1 LRCGQRER
9 LSVSNASAEGVGI
22 CEQLVRV
29 PVETVQSRRVTSAK
43 ASRSQLQRLSR
54 RYAAGPDQSLDNPLG
69 VRGEEL
75 HNWLVATRTF
85 RKMFGEEGGD
95 EGVDDRFA
103 AAGEE
108 GLGATIMGRNMFGP
122 IRGDWPD
129 DEWKGWWGD
138 DPPYHH
144 QTFVLTH
151 HPRESITME
160 GGTVF
165 HFVSDGIEAALER
178 AYQAADGQDVRL
190 AGGASTIQQYLRAGL
205 VDEMHVAHVPLL
217 LGSGERLWDNLDE
230 APNGYEIAEFVGTP
244 ATLHIRFVRKA

>member
-1 LRCGQRER
+1 LTATPPD
-9 LSVSNASAEGVGI
+9 LVKVSTNPFGVGG
-22 CEQLVRV
+22 EQ
-29 PVETVQSRRVTSAK
+29 
-43 ASRSQLQRLSR
+43 
-54 RYAAGPDQSLDNPLG
+54 
-69 VRGEEL
+69 L
-75 HNWLVATRTF
+75 HNWFFGTRTF
-85 RKMFGEEGGD
+85 HKIFGEEGGD

-122 IRGDWPD
+122 IRGDWTD

-138 DPPYHH
+138 NPPYHH
-144 QTFVLTH
+144 PTFVLTH

-165 HFVSDGIEAALER
+165 HFVTGGLEEALEA

-205 VDEMHVAHVPLL
+205 VDEMHLAYAPML
-217 LGSGERLWDNLDE
+217 LGSGERLWDDLDQ
-230 APNGYEIAEFVGTP
+230 APDGYEIADFVGTP
-244 ATLHIRFVRKA
+244 AALHVRIVRKA

>member
-1 LRCGQRER
+1 LTATPPD
-9 LSVSNASAEGVGI
+9 LVKVSTNPFGVGG
-22 CEQLVRV
+22 EQ
-29 PVETVQSRRVTSAK
+29 
-43 ASRSQLQRLSR
+43 
-54 RYAAGPDQSLDNPLG
+54 
-69 VRGEEL
+69 L
-75 HNWLVATRTF
+75 HNWFFGTRTF
-85 RKMFGEEGGD
+85 HKIFGEEGGD

-122 IRGDWPD
+122 IRGDWTD

-138 DPPYHH
+138 NPPYHH
-144 QTFVLTH
+144 PTFVLTH

-165 HFVSDGIEAALER
+165 HFVTGGLEEALEA

-205 VDEMHVAHVPLL
+205 VDEMHLAYAPIL
-217 LGSGERLWDNLDE
+217 LGSGERLWDDLDQ
-230 APNGYEIAEFVGTP
+230 APDGYEIADFVGTP
-244 ATLHIRFVRKA
+244 AALHVRIVRKA